1 MKREVVMS
9 YAIPQSEMSVDADKS
24 QLMYLQ
30 LGLFFLLFLAM
41 SFVADTTAAYAPS
54 CSGVASLSG
63 PLLPVVV

>member
-1 MKREVVMS
+1 MS
-9 YAIPQSEMSVDADKS
+9 YAIPGSEMPVDADKN

-41 SFVADTTAAYAPS
+41 SLVADMTSAYAPT

-63 PLLPVVV
+63 PLLPVAVV